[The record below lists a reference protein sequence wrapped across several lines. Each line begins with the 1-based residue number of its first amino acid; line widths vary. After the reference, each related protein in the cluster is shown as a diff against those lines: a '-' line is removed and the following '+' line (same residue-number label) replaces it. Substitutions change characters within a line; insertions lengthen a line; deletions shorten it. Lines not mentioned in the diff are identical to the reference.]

1 MSVRLFVAIEL
12 REEVRKAIRESI
24 ARLEP
29 LAGGARWVRPE
40 GMHVTLKFIG
50 HVAEDQLDPIREAL
64 THVSSPG
71 PIQLRFRG
79 VGFFPN
85 DRRPRVIWCGIE
97 GSPNLAPLA
106 KAIESALEPLGIGR
120 ESREFVPHLTLARF
134 NAPAKMPELARTA
147 AEMQNLEFGAATE
160 KEFHLFQSILRPSG
174 AEYRRLASYPF
185 CKTFVRG
192 AE

>member
-29 LAGGARWVRPE
+29 LARGARWVRPE

-50 HVAEDQLDPIREAL
+50 YVAEDQLDPIREAL
-64 THVSSPG
+64 TGISSPS

-85 DRRPRVIWCGIE
+85 ERRPRVIWCGIE
-97 GSPNLAPLA
+97 ASSNLAPLA
-106 KAIESALEPLGIGR
+106 KDIESALEPLGIAGETR
-120 ESREFVPHLTLARF
+120 DFVPHLTLARF
-134 NAPAKMPELARTA
+134 NTPSKMPELARA
-147 AEMQNLEFGAATE
+147 AGEMRDLDFGATTE

-185 CKTFVRG
+185 CKTFVKG